1 MISLSNTTEQ
11 VIEPGKSITF
21 NLVLLHTGCCPKAER
36 HRNNSANVELV
47 RGDIFEIDFSANIA
61 GEAAGAIQL
70 SVTLNGEPL
79 PESTMISTP
88 AAANELNNVAR
99 PGIRVRRL
107 GCSDTV
113 SVTNTGTENII
124 LPANSSLLAIK
135 RIA

>member
-11 VIEPGKSITF
+11 VLAPGQSITF
-21 NLVLLHTGCCPKAER
+21 NLVLLHTGCCPRAER
-36 HRNNSANVELV
+36 HRTNSANVELV

-70 SVTLNGEPL
+70 SVALNGEAL

-113 SVTNTGTENII
+113 SVRNTGTENII